1 VLVVTG
7 QVSSLASEA
16 ARSMGASRVLGK
28 PLRYETLVSALQS
41 CIQGR

>member
-16 ARSMGASRVLGK
+16 AVSLGVCRVLGK
-28 PLRYETLVSALQS
+28 PLRYETLISELQT